1 MDEGGLGLGI
11 ILAISTLG
19 FAYASL
25 NETAKNTCSKEKSGS
40 QPSSHLLTLFL
51 VSLIVASATAIS
63 ISLSDS
69 PRLFFII
76 ICLFIPLCLRL
87 IFLVTTWVAVNFPR
101 YTSGILS
108 PVSIIESLL
117 QQAYRRIS
125 PGRTDGNR
133 SDHNGKG
140 LNDLGQGETETIIS
154 PEEEADL
161 DERER
166 SMIRS
171 ILRLDEYNAR
181 DIMIPRMDIKAIDM
195 TEGVQLAANV
205 MLESGHS
212 RLPIYEETIDH
223 ITGVLHARDLLPLL
237 NSKKKLPSLKQ
248 IARAPFFVPESK
260 RLDELLTEFQKRRVH
275 MAFVVD
281 EHGGTEG
288 LVTLEDLLEE
298 IVGEIE
304 DEFSTVFEP
313 QIQTNKKGELIIDAR
328 VSLHEV
334 AELISFD
341 SNLSDVDT
349 IGGIVYTQ
357 LGRVPQTGDEV
368 EYAGITIKVLSTIGR
383 RLGKLKVVYTPTE

>member
-1 MDEGGLGLGI
+1 MDEGGLGLVI

-19 FAYASL
+19 FAYANL
-25 NETAKNTCSKEKSGS
+25 NETAKGPRNKDKSGL
-40 QPSSHLLTLFL
+40 QPASPLLTLFL
-51 VSLIVASATAIS
+51 LGSIIGSATAIS
-63 ISLSDS
+63 LSLSNS
-69 PRLFFII
+69 LRLFFII
-76 ICLFIPLCLRL
+76 ICLFLPVCLRL
-87 IFLVTTWVAVNFPR
+87 ITLITTWFAVNFPR
-101 YTSGILS
+101 YASVILWPIS
-108 PVSIIESLL
+108 EIKLL
-117 QQAYRRIS
+117 LKQAYSWTFPR
-125 PGRTDGNR
+125 RTDANISDPNR
-133 SDHNGKG
+133 LG
-140 LNDLGQGETETIIS
+140 LDNVVQGEIETIIS

-195 TEGVQLAANV
+195 TEGVQMAANI

-212 RLPIYEETIDH
+212 RLPIYKETIDY

-237 NSKKKLPSLKQ
+237 NSKNQLPSLKQ

-260 RLDELLTEFQKRRVH
+260 RLDELLSEFQKRRVH
-275 MAFVVD
+275 MALVVD

-304 DEFSTVFEP
+304 DEFSTVLEP

-334 AELISFD
+334 ADLIPLDPNRSY
-341 SNLSDVDT
+341 VDT
-349 IGGIVYTQ
+349 IGGIVYTE
-357 LGRVPQTGDEV
+357 LGRVPKAGDEV

-383 RLGKLKVVYTPTE
+383 RLGKLKVISTPTE

>member
-1 MDEGGLGLGI
+1 MDEGGLGLVI

-19 FAYASL
+19 FAYANL
-25 NETAKNTCSKEKSGS
+25 NETAKGPRNKDKSGL
-40 QPSSHLLTLFL
+40 QPASPLLTLFL
-51 VSLIVASATAIS
+51 LGSIIGSATAIS
-63 ISLSDS
+63 LSLSNS
-69 PRLFFII
+69 LRLFFII
-76 ICLFIPLCLRL
+76 ICLFLPVCLRL
-87 IFLVTTWVAVNFPR
+87 ITLITTWFAVNFPR
-101 YTSGILS
+101 YASVILWPIS
-108 PVSIIESLL
+108 EIQLL
-117 QQAYRRIS
+117 LKQAYSWMFPR
-125 PGRTDGNR
+125 RTDANISDPNR
-133 SDHNGKG
+133 LG
-140 LNDLGQGETETIIS
+140 LDNVVQGEIETIIS

-195 TEGVQLAANV
+195 TEGVQMAANI

-212 RLPIYEETIDH
+212 RLPIYKETIDY

-237 NSKKKLPSLKQ
+237 NSKNQLPSLKQ

-260 RLDELLTEFQKRRVH
+260 RLDELLSEFQKRRVH
-275 MAFVVD
+275 MALVVD

-304 DEFSTVFEP
+304 DEFSTVLEP

-334 AELISFD
+334 ADLIPLDPNRSY
-341 SNLSDVDT
+341 VDT
-349 IGGIVYTQ
+349 IGGIVYTE
-357 LGRVPQTGDEV
+357 LGRVPKAGDEV

-383 RLGKLKVVYTPTE
+383 RLGKLKVTSTPTE

>member
-1 MDEGGLGLGI
+1 MDKGGLGLVI

-19 FAYASL
+19 FAYANL
-25 NETAKNTCSKEKSGS
+25 NETAKGPRNKDKSGL
-40 QPSSHLLTLFL
+40 QPASPLLTLFL
-51 VSLIVASATAIS
+51 LGSIIGSATAIS
-63 ISLSDS
+63 LSLSDS
-69 PRLFFII
+69 LRLFFII
-76 ICLFIPLCLRL
+76 ICLFLPVCLRL
-87 IFLVTTWVAVNFPR
+87 ITLITTWFAVNFPR
-101 YTSGILS
+101 YASVILWPIS
-108 PVSIIESLL
+108 EIKLL
-117 QQAYRRIS
+117 LKQAYSWTFPR
-125 PGRTDGNR
+125 RTDANISDPNR
-133 SDHNGKG
+133 LG
-140 LNDLGQGETETIIS
+140 LDNLVQGEIETIIS

-195 TEGVQLAANV
+195 TEGVQMAANI

-212 RLPIYEETIDH
+212 RLPIYKETIDY

-237 NSKKKLPSLKQ
+237 NSKNQLPSLKQ

-260 RLDELLTEFQKRRVH
+260 RLDELLSEFQKRRVH
-275 MAFVVD
+275 MALVVD

-304 DEFSTVFEP
+304 DEFSTVLEP

-334 AELISFD
+334 ANLIPLDPNRSY
-341 SNLSDVDT
+341 VDT
-349 IGGIVYTQ
+349 IGGIVYTE
-357 LGRVPQTGDEV
+357 LGRVPKAGDEV

-383 RLGKLKVVYTPTE
+383 RLGKLKVISTPTE